1 MGRQRLR
8 MTGADF
14 CDLRAGPAHYSW
26 GTTHGCVAAVPGATP
41 AGVSNMNECLATPGC
56 HRLEM
61 AGIDRPAGAL
71 AAAAWLDARG
81 LRCTPGVRWY
91 VDVVLEAGPS
101 AGVAGAADSRFHIAI
116 SATDWGFVFRHRGRV
131 SSLRVTDVAS
141 VQDRDDHG
149 L

>member
-1 MGRQRLR
+1 MG
-8 MTGADF
+8 
-14 CDLRAGPAHYSW
+14 CD
-26 GTTHGCVAAVPGATP
+26 
-41 AGVSNMNECLATPGC
+41 
-56 HRLEM
+56 RLEL

-91 VDVVLEAGPS
+91 VDVVLDAGPS

-116 SATDWGFVFRHRGRV
+116 SATDWSFVFRHRGRV

-141 VQDRDDHG
+141 VHDHDDHG
-149 L
+149 LIRSVPPLRELGGLIRKLEQRNSIAFDRKGAAVLTGLPGAEPAIRAWIAEAL